1 MINKIIFLILIFF
14 ALFFPTKYYSIYHF
28 VLLGGASLLILI
40 NGVKLN
46 ISFYARYFL
55 ILIVLIV
62 FNVFVSSI
70 YLGSDFFRNA
80 TEIFRF
86 LPTLLFLLCY
96 RAININRQN
105 IYFLFCSYTSVVTI
119 ICCLQYLGFES
130 VLNLSRIYGSELQ
143 VENSLIIS
151 SRAIGLSTGPGN
163 NGAMFTILYVYFL
176 SNFLFFKERKSIN
189 IIFMLLCAVSVV
201 FAQSQTSLVA
211 ISLVTLFSLVI
222 LFIIDKRKVLNFY
235 VFFVFF
241 NVILGMG
248 VIFYKFL
255 NKFGYLISLFEEG
268 LTRNSY
274 KVRVEKMDAVL
285 DLSFSNPIMF
295 FFGYGK
301 DLVPN
306 ATALDNE
313 YAFYLG
319 VYGAFSLMLLFV
331 FYLYFLTSVFN
342 KNKNFPDFLLCLTV
356 FAGLIIAW
364 PSSFTL
370 DPRLLFIFTIYLIF
384 SLREKN
390 IQR

>member
-1 MINKIIFLILIFF
+1 
-14 ALFFPTKYYSIYHF
+14 
-28 VLLGGASLLILI
+28 
-40 NGVKLN
+40 
-46 ISFYARYFL
+46 
-55 ILIVLIV
+55 
-62 FNVFVSSI
+62 
-70 YLGSDFFRNA
+70 
-80 TEIFRF
+80 
-86 LPTLLFLLCY
+86 
-96 RAININRQN
+96 
-105 IYFLFCSYTSVVTI
+105 
-119 ICCLQYLGFES
+119 
-130 VLNLSRIYGSELQ
+130 
-143 VENSLIIS
+143 
-151 SRAIGLSTGPGN
+151 
-163 NGAMFTILYVYFL
+163 
-176 SNFLFFKERKSIN
+176 
-189 IIFMLLCAVSVV
+189 
-201 FAQSQTSLVA
+201 
-211 ISLVTLFSLVI
+211 
-222 LFIIDKRKVLNFY
+222 
-235 VFFVFF
+235 
-241 NVILGMG
+241 MG

-274 KVRVEKMDAVL
+274 KIRVEKMDAVL
-285 DLSFSNPIMF
+285 DFSFSNPIMF